1 MKSALFLW
9 QARFALAIPGVS
21 AAETAAQST
30 LLGLAGCP
38 PSAASQSKA
47 GLVSPIPRGS
57 KPTRS
62 KDSRSD
68 GDVAGSAHKS
78 SPGAPGPP
86 GLVKRVPVFV
96 PEAGSFC
103 SASVNCLPFGLP

>member
-21 AAETAAQST
+21 ASVTWTQ
-30 LLGLAGCP
+30 GMLATFGGP
-38 PSAASQSKA
+38 PCAGSQSKA
-47 GLVSPIPRGS
+47 GRVSPTPRGS
-57 KPTRS
+57 KPTKS
-62 KDSRSD
+62 KDFRSD
-68 GDVAGSAHKS
+68 GDVAGNPHKS

-96 PEAGSFC
+96 PDAGSFC